1 MAEVSLGAVRH
12 NVAEVLRRLPPGTEV
27 FAVVKAGGYGHGAV
41 PVAKAAL
48 DAGATRLA
56 VATLDEAAP
65 LRQLVAAERILV
77 MGGLLRNEARS
88 AAELG
93 VAVNCSSSEMID
105 AFAAAAGGE
114 QVPVHLK
121 VDTGMGRFGC
131 RPDEARHLAEAITR
145 SRNLRLAGTWT
156 HFASADTDAVMTQR
170 QFDLFQRVLADIGV
184 DPGLRH
190 ACNSAGALRYP
201 AMALDA
207 VRIGI
212 AMYGCEGDGLQP
224 VLRLRAPVAQ
234 VKKLQPGDT
243 VGYGATWRAARASL
257 LATVAIGYADGV
269 LRSRANTG
277 WALVRGRRAP
287 LAGRVSMDA
296 ISVDVTDIPGVE
308 TGDLA
313 TLIGEDGG
321 ERITAEMVAGWSG
334 SISYEVLTAIG
345 PRVHREY
352 VE

>member
-1 MAEVSLGAVRH
+1 
-12 NVAEVLRRLPPGTEV
+12 
-27 FAVVKAGGYGHGAV
+27 
-41 PVAKAAL
+41 
-48 DAGATRLA
+48 
-56 VATLDEAAP
+56 
-65 LRQLVAAERILV
+65 
-77 MGGLLRNEARS
+77 
-88 AAELG
+88 
-93 VAVNCSSSEMID
+93 MID